1 MSPLASSRRVRRP
14 VGRLAALLFLLLGCL
29 VFSGFASLSP
39 ARGDGGA
46 SSSPSRKGKAAAKP
60 RVVLILTGG
69 LRWDQLDQTIAPNL
83 ARLGASGTMANLV
96 PVSTTRPACPVDTWL
111 AMSAGRQISSGGV
124 ASTPT
129 CTQPLVAAGAPLPE
143 WGRYRAALAQTSK
156 RSHLGQFAELASKAG
171 ISTHGIG
178 NGAAYTLAG
187 PSGVAPA
194 NYTAAPGA
202 DEELSN
208 LVSASAS
215 SHDLTVVDADTE
227 SYASDEERKLARSLY
242 QQERLKEE
250 RKAKSP
256 GAWRSDGASDPAPT
270 SGASASPTVPNGTIP
285 PDTVDGSDSQPG
297 RRIFSIINMRRVE
310 RILQKIPSGTRVMLV
325 SAADIDTYTYMQMY
339 VAADVGKAPGAPI
352 PMGLASSDSVRQKG
366 IVQATDVVPTIL
378 SWFGADRG
386 AVTGSV
392 IGSRPNTSACS
403 SSQACYTE
411 RVDALADQA
420 RHSGK
425 MRTLRGPFIRQL
437 TTASIVFFLA
447 SLALTAMPLHR
458 RVLRRRSLSL
468 LWSWLGL
475 TIAAVPLA
483 SLVVNVFP
491 WWMAS
496 NARLALFAGC
506 WATAGALAALALA
519 TGRFWAAGPLLSLA
533 VPTAAFIALDA
544 ATGSHIMADSVV
556 GFNLLTAA
564 RFYGVGNEAYALLA
578 AGTLLGLAFLGERIR
593 LGRPAEP
600 AREAVSTRE
609 PALAHSGVAVRR
621 NLSADQGGPRGSA
634 PSGSESAADG
644 TAGSGPPA
652 EAPPGAG
659 RPSRTGAAL
668 AAIALI
674 GLAVA
679 GVDALPSM
687 GADFGGVLSFLP
699 ALFLLMILV
708 ARIRLS
714 VSRILTIGGITVAAA
729 AAIAVLDWIRPAES
743 RTHLGKFVQSISD
756 GELAEVLS
764 RKLGTNVRL
773 LFSSTHR
780 WVVLAGLVL
789 FACVLVDLIRAR
801 PEERVGPG
809 ETAMPGGGAKPAAGA
824 SREAGL
830 LEGDRS
836 RKDGRSEGG
845 GGASEGVRGLAA
857 LSRCRAFMRRT
868 WGFTAP
874 IDEGVRV
881 PLRMGLLSAGL
892 CLLLAFALND
902 SGIVLPGMAVI
913 LVMPGLVALWLR
925 QALKAREEA
934 DSRPLR
940 SDSDRQALDVRKEAE
955 E

>member
-14 VGRLAALLFLLLGCL
+14 VGRLAALLSLLLGCL

-60 RVVLILTGG
+60 RVVLVLTGG

-178 NGAAYTLAG
+178 NGAAYALAG

-270 SGASASPTVPNGTIP
+270 SGASVSPTVPNGTIP

-366 IVQATDVVPTIL
+366 IVQATDVVPTVL

-411 RVDALADQA
+411 RVDTLADQA

-437 TTASIVFFLA
+437 TTASIVFFLV
-447 SLALTAMPLHR
+447 SLALTAMPLYR
-458 RVLRRRSLSL
+458 RVLRHRSLSL

-483 SLVVNVFP
+483 SLVVNV
-491 WWMAS
+491 
-496 NARLALFAGC
+496 
-506 WATAGALAALALA
+506 
-519 TGRFWAAGPLLSLA
+519 
-533 VPTAAFIALDA
+533 
-544 ATGSHIMADSVV
+544 
-556 GFNLLTAA
+556 
-564 RFYGVGNEAYALLA
+564 
-578 AGTLLGLAFLGERIR
+578 
-593 LGRPAEP
+593 
-600 AREAVSTRE
+600 
-609 PALAHSGVAVRR
+609 
-621 NLSADQGGPRGSA
+621 
-634 PSGSESAADG
+634 
-644 TAGSGPPA
+644 
-652 EAPPGAG
+652 
-659 RPSRTGAAL
+659 
-668 AAIALI
+668 
-674 GLAVA
+674 
-679 GVDALPSM
+679 
-687 GADFGGVLSFLP
+687 
-699 ALFLLMILV
+699 
-708 ARIRLS
+708 
-714 VSRILTIGGITVAAA
+714 
-729 AAIAVLDWIRPAES
+729 
-743 RTHLGKFVQSISD
+743 
-756 GELAEVLS
+756 
-764 RKLGTNVRL
+764 
-773 LFSSTHR
+773 
-780 WVVLAGLVL
+780 
-789 FACVLVDLIRAR
+789 
-801 PEERVGPG
+801 
-809 ETAMPGGGAKPAAGA
+809 
-824 SREAGL
+824 
-830 LEGDRS
+830 
-836 RKDGRSEGG
+836 
-845 GGASEGVRGLAA
+845 
-857 LSRCRAFMRRT
+857 
-868 WGFTAP
+868 
-874 IDEGVRV
+874 
-881 PLRMGLLSAGL
+881 
-892 CLLLAFALND
+892 
-902 SGIVLPGMAVI
+902 
-913 LVMPGLVALWLR
+913 
-925 QALKAREEA
+925 
-934 DSRPLR
+934 
-940 SDSDRQALDVRKEAE
+940 
-955 E
+955 